1 MRKLAFSTIV
11 KLSVFSFF
19 ISIGTHA
26 QESKITLNQD
36 EKFSSLLSEKAK
48 INANLAI
55 NDSYKIQ
62 IFYGNSLD
70 ANNQLI
76 TFKKDFK
83 DIEGT
88 IIYTNP
94 TYKVYVGNYKSRL
107 HAEKALLEIK
117 KKYPTALLIKPGK

>member
-1 MRKLAFSTIV
+1 MRKLAFNTIA

-19 ISIGTHA
+19 ISIGMHA
-26 QESKITLNQD
+26 QESKTILSQD
-36 EKFSSLLSEKAK
+36 EKFSFLLNEKAK

-62 IFYGNSLD
+62 IFYGNSLE

-76 TFKKDFK
+76 AFKRDFR

-107 HAEKALLEIK
+107 HAERALLEIK